1 MVYINNYGQICCDD
15 YLAHHGVLGM
25 KWGKRNGPPYPL
37 GAGAHSAS
45 EKKAGWRKSLNSSG
59 GSGIRYGAQAKSNS
73 NVSSKDKP
81 DKKKK
86 DSDTTSAAFFLTKMA
101 LDIVGMQPIS
111 LVFDTKRLISYGK
124 AKVNQAL
131 ENKRVSKL
139 EVDTKTGFHLKK
151 KEMTPEEDMK
161 HINPQ
166 FKNFDTN
173 TKNNCMLCTTAYEL
187 RRRGYD
193 VQAGTSTRGYQNK
206 EVAEW
211 FPKAKL
217 ESAYSVNRTDKKQL
231 SKEATKVGF
240 GIGGKEKYRKLSE
253 ALLKHGDGARGNLM
267 VSWNYTGGGHSVVWE
282 NQNGRIILRD
292 CQSGKKYTSEG
303 QISKLLSK
311 TFDAVYV
318 RTDNVDFDKKKVK
331 ELVR

>member
-1 MVYINNYGQICCDD
+1 MFIDSHGFLRDD
-15 YLAHHGVLGM
+15 SYLAHHGILGQ

-45 EKKAGWRKSLNSSG
+45 EKKAGWRRSLNRSG
-59 GSGIRYGAQAKSNS
+59 TSGVRYGAQAKSNS
-73 NVSSKDKP
+73 NDSSKDKP

-86 DSDTTSAAFFLTKMA
+86 DSNTIEAGFFLTKMA
-101 LDIVGMQPIS
+101 LDIVALQPIS
-111 LVFDTKRLISYGK
+111 LAFDTKRLIDYGRS
-124 AKVNQAL
+124 KVKQAF
-131 ENKRVSKL
+131 ENKRISKL
-139 EVDTKTGFHLKK
+139 DVDAKTGFHLKD

-193 VQAGTSTRGYQNK
+193 VQAGTTTRGYQNK
-206 EVAEW
+206 DVLEW

-217 ESAYSVNRTDKKQL
+217 ESAYSTDMTTVKDRAASNL
-231 SKEATKVGF
+231 KVAF
-240 GIGGKEKYRKLSE
+240 GIGGKEKYKKLSE
-253 ALLKHGDGARGNLM
+253 SLLKHGDGARGNLM
-267 VSWNYTGGGHSVVWE
+267 VTWDAKGGHSIVWE
-282 NQNGRIILRD
+282 NQNGSIILRD
-292 CQSGKKYTSEG
+292 CQSGKMYKSER
-303 QISKLLSK
+303 QIASLLSG
-311 TFDAVYV
+311 TYSATYV

>member
-1 MVYINNYGQICCDD
+1 M
-15 YLAHHGVLGM
+15 LALTL
-25 KWGKRNGPPYPL
+25 PL
-37 GAGAHSAS
+37 K
-45 EKKAGWRKSLNSSG
+45 KKAGWRKSLNSSG
-59 GSGIRYGAQAKSNS
+59 GSNIRYGAQAKSNS
-73 NVSSKDKP
+73 NDSSKDKP
-81 DKKKK
+81 AKKKK
-86 DSDTTSAAFFLTKMA
+86 DSNTINAAFFLTRMA
-101 LDIVGMQPIS
+101 LDIVGMRPIG
-111 LVFDTKRLISYGK
+111 LAFDTKRLLDYGR
-124 AKVNQAL
+124 AKVNQVL

-139 EVDTKTGFHLKK
+139 DVDSKTGFHLKN

-193 VQAGTSTRGYQNK
+193 VQAGTTTKGYQNK
-206 EVAEW
+206 EVIEW

-282 NQNGRIILRD
+282 NQNGRVILRD

-311 TFDAVYV
+311 TFDATYV

-331 ELVR
+331 ELIR